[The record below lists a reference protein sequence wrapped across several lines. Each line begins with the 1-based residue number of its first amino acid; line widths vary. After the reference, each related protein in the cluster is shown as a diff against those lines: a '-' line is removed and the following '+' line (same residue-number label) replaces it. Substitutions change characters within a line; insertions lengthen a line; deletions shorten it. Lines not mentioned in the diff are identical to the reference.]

1 MDNFFGSFNHFLF
14 IQNFFKTRKIYLIF
28 FLYLIGTLM
37 EMINIG
43 LIIPFLNL
51 MFNETPINIFP
62 FNFNF
67 ELFKFENNF
76 FGLNIKY

>member
-1 MDNFFGSFNHFLF
+1 
-14 IQNFFKTRKIYLIF
+14 
-28 FLYLIGTLM
+28 M

-67 ELFKFENNF
+67 ALFKLE
-76 FGLNIKY
+76 